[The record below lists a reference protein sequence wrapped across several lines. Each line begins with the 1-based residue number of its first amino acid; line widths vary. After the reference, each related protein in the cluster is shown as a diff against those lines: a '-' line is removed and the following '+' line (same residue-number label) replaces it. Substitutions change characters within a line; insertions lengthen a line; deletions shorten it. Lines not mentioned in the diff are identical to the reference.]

1 MQQSESESLYL
12 LLYPMKGLQ
21 SQRKNFHSDAKV
33 VCVPTLIRASTV
45 FQTRPTR
52 LSLLW
57 TSYDLLT
64 SIPYCSL
71 VSILKEKG
79 HQELTS
85 TDVLLLLIYS
95 TPNKRRGALNEVSS
109 ILEISENL
117 LSIHHYN
124 LKHFYR
130 LFFPVQISCFLMS
143 NLALSLGGSLV

>member
-21 SQRKNFHSDAKV
+21 SQRKNFYSDVKV
-33 VCVPTLIRASTV
+33 ICVPTLIRASTV
-45 FQTRPTR
+45 FQTRPIR

-85 TDVLLLLIYS
+85 TDVFLLLIYS

-109 ILEISENL
+109 ILEIPENL
-117 LSIHHYN
+117 LSIHLYN
-124 LKHFYR
+124 LKHSYR

-143 NLALSLGGSLV
+143 NLSLPLGGSVV